1 VIALAALLFAAAAPQ
16 PQPSAPG
23 TPPIATPGPT
33 PVATGAPEPAGSAP
47 APAATELP
55 SAPPSGAPTALPSAP
70 ASAQPA
76 ATATPSPYHY
86 RFVPHRAAHPAPGD
100 PQIYAVYLNDKKLH
114 SLGPIDI
121 RVETSPEVVKVVNH
135 NNGHDD
141 VVPLVAPGVFVAT
154 GRLPKLPFI
163 AEGMTVDLQFIATT
177 ADGRKT
183 SVSVPV
189 RLD

>member
-1 VIALAALLFAAAAPQ
+1 VIALAVLLLTAAPQ
-16 PQPSAPG
+16 AQPSAS
-23 TPPIATPGPT
+23 ATPL
-33 PVATGAPEPAGSAP
+33 ATAAPEPAPVESAP
-47 APAATELP
+47 APAATQLP
-55 SAPPSGAPTALPSAP
+55 SALPSTLP
-70 ASAQPA
+70 SPVPSAQPS
-76 ATATPSPYHY
+76 TSPTPSPYHY
-86 RFVPHRAAHPAPGD
+86 RFVPHRAAHASPGD
-100 PQIYAVYLNDKKLH
+100 PEIYAVYLNEKHLH

-121 RVETSPEVVKVVNH
+121 RVETTPEVVKVVNR

-141 VVPLVAPGVFVAT
+141 VVPLVAPGVFVAF

-163 AEGMTVDLQFIATT
+163 AEGITVDLQFVATT